1 MNDLEPGQLVRI
13 GTTRLWLDQRL
24 IPVEIPED
32 SVGMILGFKKV
43 SDITEAWVTYTVKVL
58 FNEQVILTQGL
69 KTDIESILQPVEN
82 T

>member
-32 SVGMILGFKKV
+32 SVGMLLGFKKTAE
-43 SDITEAWVTYTVKVL
+43 SAMWVTYTVKVL
-58 FNEQVILTQGL
+58 FNEQVIITQGL